1 MDFMKSSHIHWSN
14 LRWFIKLLPIITS
27 METPPLSNLD
37 GFIKLSNIP
46 SMQTSPQFNPNR
58 FNKLLSIITSMET
71 LPLFNL
77 NRFNKILL
85 IKTSMETLPLFNL
98 NRFIKLLL
106 NYNLNENSEPRFN
119 LDGWSAI
126 SLETF
131 NTYKIF
137 NSSIFHS
144 LEHHQNLK

>member
-27 METPPLSNLD
+27 METSPLSNLD

-58 FNKLLSIITSMET
+58 FNKLLPIINSMET
-71 LPLFNL
+71 LPFFNL
-77 NRFNKILL
+77 NG
-85 IKTSMETLPLFNL
+85 
-98 NRFIKLLL
+98 FIKLLL
-106 NYNLNENSEPRFN
+106 NYNLNENSEPQFN

-131 NTYKIF
+131 NIYKIF